1 VIGTFAPRFDAMPPA
16 QRRFWPELRPS
27 LALGFVLYGGT
38 AVSLHLG
45 HRRSVD
51 FDFFHDQPLDRERL
65 RVAFPAMRD
74 AKVLQEGADTL
85 VVAAR
90 ARGAA
95 RQGIKL
101 SFFGGLTFGR
111 VGDPLITED
120 GVLEVAS
127 LDDLLAHKLK
137 VILQRVERKDYQDLA
152 AMIRAGGS
160 VARGLAAARAFFGRA
175 FQPLESLKALTYFE
189 GGDLARLSRRDRKTL
204 TDAAAAVDALPKVVL
219 RSRKLA
225 IPFQTGRPRAARR
238 RPK

>member
-1 VIGTFAPRFDAMPPA
+1 MPPA
-16 QRRFWPELRPS
+16 QRRLWPELRPS

-45 HRRSVD
+45 HRRSAD
-51 FDFFHDQPLDRERL
+51 FDFFRDRPLDRERI
-65 RVAFPAMRD
+65 RAAFPAIRD
-74 AKVLQEGADTL
+74 ATVLQEGPDTL

-90 ARGAA
+90 AGGAG

-111 VGDPLITED
+111 IGDPLITED

-127 LDDLLAHKLK
+127 LDDLLAHKLE
-137 VILQRVERKDYQDLA
+137 VILQRVERKDYQDVA
-152 AMIRAGGS
+152 AMIRVGGS
-160 VARGLAAARAFFGRA
+160 VARGLAAARTFFGRA

-189 GGDLARLSRRDRKTL
+189 GGDLDRLSRLDRKTL
-204 TDAAAAVDALPKVVL
+204 TDAAAAVDTLPKAVL

-225 IPFQTGRPRAARR
+225 IPFPTGRPGAARR
-238 RPK
+238 RPR

>member
-1 VIGTFAPRFDAMPPA
+1 MIAAFAPRFDAMPPA
-16 QRRFWPELRPS
+16 QRRLWPDLRPS

-51 FDFFHDQPLDRERL
+51 FDFFHDQPLDRA
-65 RVAFPAMRD
+65 RVRAHFPAMRG
-74 AKVLQEGADTL
+74 AKVLQEAPDTL
-85 VVAAR
+85 VVAAS
-90 ARGAA
+90 AGAGA
-95 RQGIKL
+95 RQGIKV

-152 AMIRAGGS
+152 AMIRAGCS
-160 VARGLAAARAFFGRA
+160 VARGLAAARTFFGAA
-175 FQPLESLKALTYFE
+175 FQPLASLKALTYFQ
-189 GGDLARLSRRDRKTL
+189 GGDLARLSRRDRDTL
-204 TDAAAAVDALPKVVL
+204 IGAAAAVGDLPRVAL

-225 IPFQTGRPRAARR
+225 IPIRPNGRATAMRR
-238 RPK
+238 SR